1 MNKVFIAGIAA
12 AAISAGNAVPA
23 SAQSNVSYTDDPIQ
37 IVRYAVHPEFATGL
51 SGGDSSAYV
60 SDANPVIITISFVNT
75 GKVPVTSVR
84 FVVHAGNAAE
94 TIVDKGTFSS
104 RVNITHNFA
113 AGSELDDMSAIE
125 IEGVTLADGSSWE
138 RA

>member
-51 SGGDSSAYV
+51 SG
-60 SDANPVIITISFVNT
+60 